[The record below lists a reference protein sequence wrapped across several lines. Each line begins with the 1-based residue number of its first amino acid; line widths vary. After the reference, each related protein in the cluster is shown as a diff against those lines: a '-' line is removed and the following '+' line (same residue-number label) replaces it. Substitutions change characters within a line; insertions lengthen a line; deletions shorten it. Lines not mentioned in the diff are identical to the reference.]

1 MEDDSVVLAECLPS
15 YFDRRW
21 DHFCSHLHAPHD
33 PGAEALGPAIVQKG
47 ASIYVS
53 YKLFNAYSRLG
64 QPIYKYIFAGLIR
77 RLIGE
82 GLVDVALPSAGR
94 VSLTRQEDKGRD
106 ILHLLYAPT
115 QVRGKGISDPDGV
128 MRPIEIIEDVPE
140 LRDVAVSIRL
150 DSQPKTVTGF
160 DAGPLD
166 WEYSDGRLTFTVP
179 KLYIHEAVIIER
191 P

>member
-1 MEDDSVVLAECLPS
+1 MTQKS
-15 YFDRRW
+15 
-21 DHFCSHLHAPHD
+21 
-33 PGAEALGPAIVQKG
+33 PG
-47 ASIYVS
+47 
-53 YKLFNAYSRLG
+53 
-64 QPIYKYIFAGLIR
+64 GLS
-77 RLIGE
+77 GH
-82 GLVDVALPSAGR
+82 LVDFVDAL
-94 VSLTRQEDKGRD
+94 
-106 ILHLLYAPT
+106 
-115 QVRGKGISDPDGV
+115 RGKGISDPDGV

-140 LRDVAVSIRL
+140 LHDMAVSIRL